1 MPSKHRASDSEES
14 SSRSALPPSKR
25 RVRHA
30 SRACD
35 ECRRRKIR
43 CDGIVPQCTICKN
56 RDSAC
61 EYKDEDRRKTNLEH
75 IEDINARMDRF
86 EKLVENLLAA
96 TTASKSMAATTQP
109 LSDAGLIESII
120 QTRPNESSSR
130 MAELP
135 VNHAGDRLPAALG
148 SKNTTPSSTTSAR
161 QMLHNIDTLPVTS
174 SRLRKVEGGPD
185 YELFQRVGKADAAL
199 VQHGPTSLWTCA
211 SSHLQQTE
219 ASSTHE
225 LRMGDWIDWSRNLPS
240 SLNISKA
247 IHDQAL
253 DYFAAFY
260 APWCLSVDM
269 PAFLVDLNICNMT
282 QVSGRDRQSPPSRTA
297 HYSPLLHCC
306 VLYLGLRLIK
316 QEHPA
321 LVRSYE
327 SIFMRHCSALLFE
340 ECDHTAL
347 SSLRAYNLFS
357 NCAHFVRL
365 STCENQFNLGDRQHA
380 TGYLYSG
387 MAIAGVHALG
397 LNLNCENYVRRGQ
410 MTPDERNL
418 REYAFWTTYLQDT
431 IRALAAGRQPILVET
446 SNAPF
451 PQIDS
456 VLDDVLWSSP
466 TVPLSSVTP
475 LSPGL
480 SVSGL
485 RSMRSTAF
493 HWMARLAVISR
504 SVLETLYSSSNG
516 ESTKEESAWDLLQQL
531 ETWHDRFPLAHSDM
545 NPLPHVL
552 LLLMTYH
559 LVVIFIL
566 RPFYRSTSTPIPAQK
581 CQQAAQSILY
591 LLDLFES
598 VHGLRFCHH
607 NLINAIFGAATIF
620 LLGNI
625 KSKDI
630 DLSSSDL
637 LNFNRCV
644 DHMSRLSL
652 TWTEAAMSHD
662 ILVALQAE
670 CEQPSD
676 ELLLDQ
682 NDLNPSFPRFNSF
695 NDMQDIWGLMFPDQA
710 FQWHDLSES
719 SM

>member
-14 SSRSALPPSKR
+14 SSRSGLPPSKR

-43 CDGIVPQCTICKN
+43 CDGMVPQCTICKN
-56 RDSAC
+56 RGSSC

-135 VNHAGDRLPAALG
+135 VNHAGDRLPTALR
-148 SKNTTPSSTTSAR
+148 SKNTTPSSTTSAK

-456 VLDDVLWSSP
+456 ILDDVLWSSP

-475 LSPGL
+475 PSPGL

-493 HWMARLAVISR
+493 HWMARLAIISR
-504 SVLETLYSSSNG
+504 SVLETLVDKG
-516 ESTKEESAWDLLQQL
+516 
-531 ETWHDRFPLAHSDM
+531 RIG
-545 NPLPHVL
+545 VG
-552 LLLMTYH
+552 
-559 LVVIFIL
+559 
-566 RPFYRSTSTPIPAQK
+566 PF
-581 CQQAAQSILY
+581 AA
-591 LLDLFES
+591 
-598 VHGLRFCHH
+598 
-607 NLINAIFGAATIF
+607 A
-620 LLGNI
+620 
-625 KSKDI
+625 
-630 DLSSSDL
+630 
-637 LNFNRCV
+637 
-644 DHMSRLSL
+644 
-652 TWTEAAMSHD
+652 
-662 ILVALQAE
+662 
-670 CEQPSD
+670 
-676 ELLLDQ
+676 
-682 NDLNPSFPRFNSF
+682 
-695 NDMQDIWGLMFPDQA
+695 
-710 FQWHDLSES
+710 
-719 SM
+719 

>member
-1 MPSKHRASDSEES
+1 
-14 SSRSALPPSKR
+14 
-25 RVRHA
+25 
-30 SRACD
+30 
-35 ECRRRKIR
+35 
-43 CDGIVPQCTICKN
+43 
-56 RDSAC
+56 
-61 EYKDEDRRKTNLEH
+61 
-75 IEDINARMDRF
+75 MDRF

-135 VNHAGDRLPAALG
+135 VNHAGDRLPTALR
-148 SKNTTPSSTTSAR
+148 SKNTTPSSTTSAK

-185 YELFQRVGKADAAL
+185 YELFQVRGFPAEKRSLYSIIAVLMSHQRVGKADAAL

-282 QVSGRDRQSPPSRTA
+282 QVSGRDRQFPPSRTA

-357 NCAHFVRL
+357 
-365 STCENQFNLGDRQHA
+365 
-380 TGYLYSG
+380 
-387 MAIAGVHALG
+387 
-397 LNLNCENYVRRGQ
+397 
-410 MTPDERNL
+410 
-418 REYAFWTTYLQDT
+418 
-431 IRALAAGRQPILVET
+431 
-446 SNAPF
+446 
-451 PQIDS
+451 
-456 VLDDVLWSSP
+456 
-466 TVPLSSVTP
+466 
-475 LSPGL
+475 
-480 SVSGL
+480 
-485 RSMRSTAF
+485 
-493 HWMARLAVISR
+493 
-504 SVLETLYSSSNG
+504 
-516 ESTKEESAWDLLQQL
+516 K
-531 ETWHDRFPLAHSDM
+531 
-545 NPLPHVL
+545 
-552 LLLMTYH
+552 
-559 LVVIFIL
+559 
-566 RPFYRSTSTPIPAQK
+566 
-581 CQQAAQSILY
+581 
-591 LLDLFES
+591 
-598 VHGLRFCHH
+598 
-607 NLINAIFGAATIF
+607 
-620 LLGNI
+620 
-625 KSKDI
+625 
-630 DLSSSDL
+630 
-637 LNFNRCV
+637 
-644 DHMSRLSL
+644 
-652 TWTEAAMSHD
+652 
-662 ILVALQAE
+662 
-670 CEQPSD
+670 
-676 ELLLDQ
+676 
-682 NDLNPSFPRFNSF
+682 
-695 NDMQDIWGLMFPDQA
+695 
-710 FQWHDLSES
+710 
-719 SM
+719 